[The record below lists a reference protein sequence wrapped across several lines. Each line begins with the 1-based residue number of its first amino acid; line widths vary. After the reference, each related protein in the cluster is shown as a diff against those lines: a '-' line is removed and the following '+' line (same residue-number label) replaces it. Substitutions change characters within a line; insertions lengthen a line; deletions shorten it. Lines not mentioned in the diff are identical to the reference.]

1 MLFSQIIG
9 HEDIKKKLIQSVKE
23 NRIAHAQ
30 LFLGPEGTGKLALA
44 IAYAQYINCT
54 NKGENDSCGVCPS
67 CKKFNTLAHP
77 DLHFVFPNAS
87 NKTVKT
93 SPESDLF
100 LTEWREYL
108 TSCDCYASLPNW
120 YNALDIENKQGLI
133 NVRDASTIIRKLNL
147 KSYEAEYKVVIIWMA
162 ERLNTE
168 ASNRLL
174 KLVEEPP
181 EKTLFILV
189 SENQE
194 ELLMTIRSRTV
205 LMKIPKLTYNDVSE
219 ALVKKFN
226 CNAENAHNAAVL
238 SNGNWILATNYVGN
252 QDEEK
257 IYFTFFQKWMR
268 YCFKFNAP
276 ELIDFIANDIKS
288 LGREKQKE
296 FLAYG
301 LNLFHNALFINN
313 GLINNVLLPE
323 DEKAFLRNF
332 APFISNNNIDLIT
345 ELFEESIRQIERN
358 GNAQLIFLDD
368 SFKIFNYFKMK

>member
-1 MLFSQIIG
+1 
-9 HEDIKKKLIQSVKE
+9 
-23 NRIAHAQ
+23 
-30 LFLGPEGTGKLALA
+30 
-44 IAYAQYINCT
+44 
-54 NKGENDSCGVCPS
+54 
-67 CKKFNTLAHP
+67 
-77 DLHFVFPNAS
+77 
-87 NKTVKT
+87 
-93 SPESDLF
+93 
-100 LTEWREYL
+100 
-108 TSCDCYASLPNW
+108 
-120 YNALDIENKQGLI
+120 
-133 NVRDASTIIRKLNL
+133 
-147 KSYEAEYKVVIIWMA
+147 
-162 ERLNTE
+162 
-168 ASNRLL
+168 
-174 KLVEEPP
+174 
-181 EKTLFILV
+181 
-189 SENQE
+189 
-194 ELLMTIRSRTV
+194 MTIRSRTV

-238 SNGNWILATNYVGN
+238 SNGNWILATNYVDN

-257 IYFTFFQKWMR
+257 IYFTCFQKWMR

-323 DEKAFLRNF
+323 DEKAFLKNF